1 MANTKTPVLNV
12 AMPYNQ
18 KKLIERQKIG
28 HSYVYTDEF

>member
-18 KKLIERQKIG
+18 NKLIEREKMG
-28 HSYVYTDEF
+28 RSYVYTDTF

>member
-18 KKLIERQKIG
+18 DELIEREKMCR
-28 HSYVYTDEF
+28 SYVYTDKF